1 MVVIVLG
8 LPGSGKSYF
17 AEKLAGKIEAEYI
30 SSDRLRKELFAERTY
45 SKAEK
50 ARVYEEMLKRTELA
64 ISNNKPV
71 VLDATFYEEETR
83 EMFLEN
89 LGIQTF
95 IVEIQASESLIKER
109 LKKKRLYS
117 EADFEVY
124 QMIRNKWIE
133 VKQPRLILKST
144 DTNVDDMLNRAL
156 EYLSNDTGT
165 DP

>member
-1 MVVIVLG
+1 MIVMG

-17 AEKLAGKIEAEYI
+17 AERLAGKIKAEYI
-30 SSDRLRKELFAERTY
+30 SSDHVRKELFIERTY

-64 ISNNKPV
+64 ISYNKPV

-83 EMFLEN
+83 DMFLEN

-95 IVEIQASESLIKER
+95 IIEIRASESLIKER

-117 EADFEVY
+117 EADFEIY

-133 VKQPRLILKST
+133 VKQPHLVLEST
-144 DTNVDDMLNRAL
+144 DDNIDDMLNKAL

-165 DP
+165 AP

>member
-1 MVVIVLG
+1 MVVIVMG

-17 AEKLAGKIEAEYI
+17 AEKLAGKMEAEYI
-30 SSDRLRKELFAERTY
+30 SSDRVREELFEKRTY

-64 ISNNKPV
+64 ISHNKPV

-83 EMFLEN
+83 DMFLEN

-95 IVEIQASESLIKER
+95 IVEIQASESIIKER

-133 VKQPRLILKST
+133 VKQPHLFLEST
-144 DTNVDDMLNRAL
+144 DTNIDDMLNRAL

-165 DP
+165 AP

>member
-1 MVVIVLG
+1 MVVIVMG

-17 AEKLAGKIEAEYI
+17 AEKLAGKMEAEYI
-30 SSDRLRKELFAERTY
+30 SSDRVREELFEKRTY

-50 ARVYEEMLKRTELA
+50 TRVYEEMLKRTELA
-64 ISNNKPV
+64 ISHNKPV

-83 EMFLEN
+83 DMFLKN

-95 IVEIQASESLIKER
+95 IIEIRASESLIKER
-109 LKKKRLYS
+109 LKKNRLYS

-133 VKQPRLILKST
+133 VKQPHLVLEST
-144 DTNVDDMLNRAL
+144 DDNIDDMLNKAL

-165 DP
+165 AP

>member
-1 MVVIVLG
+1 MIVMG

-17 AEKLAGKIEAEYI
+17 AEKLAGKMEAEYI
-30 SSDRLRKELFAERTY
+30 SSDRVREELFEKRTY

-64 ISNNKPV
+64 ISHNKPV

-83 EMFLEN
+83 DMFLKN

-95 IVEIQASESLIKER
+95 IIEIRASESLIKER
-109 LKKKRLYS
+109 LKKNRLYS

-133 VKQPRLILKST
+133 VKQPHLVLEST
-144 DTNVDDMLNRAL
+144 DDNIDDMLNKAL

-165 DP
+165 AP